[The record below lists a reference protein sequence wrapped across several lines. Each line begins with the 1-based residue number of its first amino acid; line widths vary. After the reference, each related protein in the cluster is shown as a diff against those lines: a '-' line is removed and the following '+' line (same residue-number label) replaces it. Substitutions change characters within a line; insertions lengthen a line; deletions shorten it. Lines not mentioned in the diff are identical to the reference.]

1 LQEALGADQHDI
13 GEKGS
18 EDITQGPWIRSIAH
32 LVMDGVAGDLNNVSK
47 LFFNSTGKNRKVS
60 GQATT
65 PSSEMMLLCL
75 THGGSR
81 KDVVRSLRLTCGPQL
96 NNQKR
101 QCIFLRILK
110 NILNVLIKNIMCSF
124 FAVDKTWVNVNAQGL
139 FEEATGCPVVVLND
153 ADAAGLAEM
162 NFGEGRGHE
171 DEVVL
176 VTTFGTGIGT
186 ALYVEGK
193 LVGWFGVQGLR
204 MLDLC
209 LGFRE

>member
-1 LQEALGADQHDI
+1 
-13 GEKGS
+13 
-18 EDITQGPWIRSIAH
+18 
-32 LVMDGVAGDLNNVSK
+32 M
-47 LFFNSTGKNRKVS
+47 F
-60 GQATT
+60 
-65 PSSEMMLLCL
+65 
-75 THGGSR
+75 
-81 KDVVRSLRLTCGPQL
+81 
-96 NNQKR
+96 
-101 QCIFLRILK
+101 
-110 NILNVLIKNIMCSF
+110 F

-193 LVGWFGVQGLR
+193 LVRWFVMTNERNVCWYGDRISGQPDNARENKRQQDSQDLYRGHVTTLSGVDRSATRTGASKQGHNHISGKDAGLV
-204 MLDLC
+204 
-209 LGFRE
+209 FRFQRVEDFSIS

>member
-1 LQEALGADQHDI
+1 LL
-13 GEKGS
+13 EKS
-18 EDITQGPWIRSIAH
+18 
-32 LVMDGVAGDLNNVSK
+32 
-47 LFFNSTGKNRKVS
+47 
-60 GQATT
+60 
-65 PSSEMMLLCL
+65 
-75 THGGSR
+75 
-81 KDVVRSLRLTCGPQL
+81 
-96 NNQKR
+96 
-101 QCIFLRILK
+101 CILIESVILK
-110 NILNVLIKNIMCSF
+110 NMFF

-193 LVGWFGVQGLR
+193 LVRWFDNQGLR
-204 MLDLC
+204 MLDFSLD
-209 LGFRE
+209 FRESRTFSSSKRFWS